1 MLARMQSTESVPQGR
16 PESVVPP
23 AAESPAEYLMTRWYA
38 AYTCARHEKR
48 VAEQLQ
54 QREVEYFLPLYES
67 LRRWADRRKLVQ
79 LPLFPGYVFVRIALK
94 DRLQV
99 LEIPSVTYLV
109 GFNGHPV
116 PLPDVEVE
124 AIRTCAALR
133 NGVEP
138 HPYLRVGK
146 RARIIRGPLRGLEGI
161 LLRRRGRCRFV
172 ISLELIMR
180 SVAVEVEEADLSPL
194 SVSPGRRRC

>member
-1 MLARMQSTESVPQGR
+1 MLSLREPQSVAPGPR
-16 PESVVPP
+16 NLVAPP
-23 AAESPAEYLMTRWYA
+23 SAELPAEYLETRWYA

-48 VAEQLQ
+48 VAEQLH
-54 QREVEYFLPLYES
+54 QRDVVYFLPLYES

-94 DRLQV
+94 DRLQA
-99 LEIPSVTYLV
+99 LEIPSVAHLV

-116 PLPDVEVE
+116 PLPDAEVE
-124 AIRTCAALR
+124 AIRTCMALG

-138 HPYLRVGK
+138 HPYLKVGR
-146 RARIIRGPLRGLEGI
+146 RARIIRGPLRGLEGV
-161 LLRRRGRCRFV
+161 LQRRRGRCRFV

-180 SVAVEVEEADLSPL
+180 SVAVEVEEADLSP
-194 SVSPGRRRC
+194 SS